1 MPATLALTTRAPLTC
16 VVGVYSTTSVRD
28 LGDQLGALAAEQTIA
43 GDHVTLVFNDPLDA
57 VLGWRHL
64 SRTLGESVTL
74 MSAFASPA
82 AVEMLRDPSEL
93 ARDAWARLTG
103 GEPAEHGLFV
113 VRLLTRLYHPNV
125 EVTPLP
131 EDFGLVIGVLGGP
144 HPRVMTIAQP
154 AWIGRGVNAP
164 VRIDGDHIS
173 RRHVELGV
181 DSHEGWFARDAGS
194 TGGFYI
200 GGHHAGQR
208 RHALHAGMVL
218 ELGGPTGIVI
228 LAVNS

>member
-1 MPATLALTTRAPLTC
+1 MPATLALTTRPPLTC
-16 VVGVYSTTSVRD
+16 IVGVYSTLAVRD
-28 LGDQLGALAAEQTIA
+28 LGDQLRALAAEVTIV
-43 GDHVTLVFNDPLDA
+43 GDHVTVLFDDPLDA

-64 SRTLGESVTL
+64 SRTLGENVTL

-103 GEPAEHGLFV
+103 GEPTEHGLFV
-113 VRLLTRLYHPNV
+113 ARLMTRLVHPNM

-131 EDFGLVIGVLGGP
+131 GDFGLVLGVIGGP
-144 HPRVMTIAQP
+144 RPRVVTISQP
-154 AWIGRGVNAP
+154 AWIGRAANAP
-164 VRIDGDHIS
+164 VRIDADQIS

-194 TGGFYI
+194 TGGYYI
-200 GGHHAGQR
+200 GGQHAGQR
-208 RHALHAGMVL
+208 RHALHPGMVL
-218 ELGGPTGIVI
+218 ELGQATGIVI
-228 LAVNS
+228 LAINS

>member
-16 VVGVYSTTSVRD
+16 VVGVYSTLSVRD
-28 LGDQLGALAAEQTIA
+28 LGDQLRALAAEQTIS

-64 SRTLGESVTL
+64 TRTLGEAVSL
-74 MSAFASPA
+74 MSAFATAA

-113 VRLLTRLYHPNV
+113 VRMMTRLYHPNI
-125 EVTPLP
+125 ELAALP
-131 EDFGLVIGVLGGP
+131 VDLGLVIGVLGGRQ
-144 HPRVMTIAQP
+144 PRVMTITQP
-154 AWIGRGVNAP
+154 AWIGRGANAP
-164 VRIDGDHIS
+164 VRIDADTIS
-173 RRHVELGV
+173 RRHLELGV

-200 GGHHAGQR
+200 GGQHAGQR
-208 RHALHAGMVL
+208 RHALHPGMVL
-218 ELGGPTGIVI
+218 ELGATLGIVI